1 VSVGDVPS
9 GSAGKS
15 SFMHTLRTVAWS
27 FFGVRRR
34 KDHERETAKL
44 NPVHVIAAGVLGAAL
59 FVLVLV
65 LLVNWIVGSGAM
77 R

>member
-1 VSVGDVPS
+1 LSAGDLPS
-9 GSAGKS
+9 GTVRKP
-15 SFMHTLRTVAWS
+15 SFLDTMRTVAWS

-34 KDHERETAKL
+34 KDHERETAKM
-44 NPVHVIAAGVLGAAL
+44 NPVHIIVAGVLGAAL

>member
-1 VSVGDVPS
+1 MSVGDVPS
-9 GSAGKS
+9 GSARKP
-15 SFMHTLRTVAWS
+15 SFLDTMRTVAWS
-27 FFGVRRR
+27 FFGVRRS
-34 KDHERETAKL
+34 KDHERETARL

-59 FVLVLV
+59 FVMVLV

>member
-1 VSVGDVPS
+1 LSIGDVPS
-9 GSAGKS
+9 GSVGKVT
-15 SFMHTLRTVAWS
+15 FLQTMRTVAWS

-34 KDHERETAKL
+34 KDHERETARM
-44 NPVHVIAAGVLGAAL
+44 NPVHIIAAGVLGAAL
-59 FVLVLV
+59 FVLALV